1 MKKHIIFN
9 IFIQFVILFMS
20 VLLYFDSRKIVK
32 LFISLLLIWFI
43 FIPTFIEKNFC
54 IKIKYGLHYLFTI
67 LCLAIFIILI
77 AI

>member
-9 IFIQFVILFMS
+9 IFIQFIILFMS

-54 IKIKYGLHYLFTI
+54 IKIKYSLHYLFTI